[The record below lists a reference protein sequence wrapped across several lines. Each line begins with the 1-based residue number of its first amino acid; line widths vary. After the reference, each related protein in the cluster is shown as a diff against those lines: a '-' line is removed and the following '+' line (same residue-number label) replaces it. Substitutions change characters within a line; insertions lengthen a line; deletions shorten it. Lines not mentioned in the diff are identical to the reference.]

1 MPDAFVSLNS
11 WHQPGAILQA
21 GGPAE
26 IVAGGAEDWGALRD
40 LLARWRGDAGGDS
53 VHPRGAAIGYISYEG
68 AFRFGWFPQINVIE
82 ENQPSAAWSTRRER
96 VDEVLRHPELVE
108 GSDTRGIGAW
118 VENSREVRAAGL
130 EGGVSDPST
139 SLRSAQDDGDRG
151 ENPWRANQTR
161 AEFEARVARAQEY
174 IAAGDIYQ
182 VNLAQKFATP
192 FSGNAYRLFEH
203 LLARSP
209 APGGAFLDFG
219 DTRILSA
226 SPELFLRIRGRHVTT
241 RPIKG
246 TRPRDR
252 DPLRDEQLAFE
263 LQTDPKELAELIMIT
278 DLERNDLGRICE
290 YGSVTVTRLAQLE
303 RFPQV
308 FHLVSTVEGLLRL
321 DVDALEAVRACI
333 PGGSIT
339 GAPKKRA
346 CEIIGEL
353 EPCARGIYT
362 GLIGYFDANGDATFS
377 LAIRTLVQEGNEL
390 YFSTGSGITAG
401 SVPAREY
408 EETLH
413 KASGMQLALEAYRA
427 AAGVAGTTPASRSAS
442 S

>member
-1 MPDAFVSLNS
+1 VPDAFISLNS

-21 GGPAE
+21 GGPEE
-26 IVAGGAEDWGALRD
+26 IVAGGPEDWGVLRD
-40 LLARWRGDAGGDS
+40 FLARHRDAGGDS
-53 VHPRGAAIGYISYEG
+53 LHPRSAAVGYITYEG
-68 AFRFGWFPQINVIE
+68 AFRFGWFPQINVLE
-82 ENQPSAAWSTRRER
+82 ENQPSAAWSARRE
-96 VDEVLRHPELVE
+96 
-108 GSDTRGIGAW
+108 
-118 VENSREVRAAGL
+118 SRER
-130 EGGVSDPST
+130 ETHPGVSSQPN
-139 SLRSAQDDGDRG
+139 APAG
-151 ENPWRANQTR
+151 ETDWQSNQTR
-161 AEFEARVARAQEY
+161 AEFEARVTRAKEY

-182 VNLAQKFATP
+182 VNLAQKFTRS
-192 FSGNAYRLFEH
+192 FDGNPYRLFEH

-263 LQTDPKELAELIMIT
+263 LQTDPKELAELVMIT

-308 FHLVSTVEGLLRL
+308 FHLVSTVEGLLRPGI
-321 DVDALEAVRACI
+321 DALEAVQACI
-333 PGGSIT
+333 PGGSIS

-346 CEIIGEL
+346 CEIIAEL
-353 EPCARGIYT
+353 EPCPRGIYT
-362 GLIGYFDANGDATFS
+362 GLIGYFDAKGDATFS
-377 LAIRTLVQEGNEL
+377 LAIRTLVHEGDAL
-390 YFSTGSGITAG
+390 HFSVGSGITAG
-401 SVPAREY
+401 SVPANEY

-413 KASGMQLALEAYRA
+413 KASGLRLALEACQQQDQLLR
-427 AAGVAGTTPASRSAS
+427 V
-442 S
+442 

>member
-1 MPDAFVSLNS
+1 MPDAFISLNS

-21 GGPAE
+21 GEPQE
-26 IVAGGAEDWGALRD
+26 IVAGGPDDWDALCD
-40 LLARWRGDAGGDS
+40 LLARRRGEAGGDLP
-53 VHPRGAAIGYISYEG
+53 HPRSAAVGYITYEG
-68 AFRFGWFPQINVIE
+68 AFRFGWFPRINVIE
-82 ENQPSAAWSTRRER
+82 ENQPSAAWSDRRER
-96 VDEVLRHPELVE
+96 AE
-108 GSDTRGIGAW
+108 T
-118 VENSREVRAAGL
+118 ENEALPVFSSPAD
-130 EGGVSDPST
+130 SPTDWQP
-139 SLRSAQDDGDRG
+139 
-151 ENPWRANQTR
+151 NQTR

-182 VNLAQKFATP
+182 VNLAQKFRTP
-192 FSGNAYRLFEH
+192 FAGNPYRLFEH

-263 LQTDPKELAELIMIT
+263 LQTDPKELAELVMIT

-303 RFPQV
+303 RFAQV
-308 FHLVSTVEGLLRL
+308 FHLVSTIEGLLRPGL
-321 DVDALEAVRACI
+321 DALDAVRTCI

-346 CEIIGEL
+346 CEIIREL
-353 EPCARGIYT
+353 EPCPRGIYT
-362 GLIGYFDANGDATFS
+362 GLIGYFDPNGDATFS
-377 LAIRTLVQEGNEL
+377 LAIRTLVQEPGEL
-390 YFSTGSGITAG
+390 HFSVGSGITAG
-401 SVPAREY
+401 STPAREY

-413 KASGMQLALEAYRA
+413 KAAGLRLALEAYRA
-427 AAGVAGTTPASRSAS
+427 AAKPAVTVL
-442 S
+442 

>member
-26 IVAGGAEDWGALRD
+26 MVAGGPEDWDALRE
-40 LLARWRGDAGGDS
+40 LLARRRDAGGDS
-53 VHPRGAAIGYISYEG
+53 PHPRSAAIGYITYEG
-68 AFRFGWFPQINVIE
+68 AFRFGWFPEINVIE
-82 ENQPSAAWSTRRER
+82 ENQPSAAWSARREAL
-96 VDEVLRHPELVE
+96 DQALRH
-108 GSDTRGIGAW
+108 
-118 VENSREVRAAGL
+118 
-130 EGGVSDPST
+130 PST
-139 SLRSAQDDGDRG
+139 SLRSAQDDG
-151 ENPWRANQTR
+151 WQSNQTR
-161 AEFEARVARAQEY
+161 AEFEGGVLRAKEY

-182 VNLAQKFATP
+182 VNLAQKFRTP
-192 FSGNAYRLFEH
+192 FTGNAYRLFEH

-219 DTRILSA
+219 DVRILSA
-226 SPELFLRIRGRHVTT
+226 SPELFLRVRGRHVTT

-308 FHLVSTVEGLLRL
+308 FHLVSTVEGLLRP

-346 CEIIGEL
+346 CEIIAEL

-362 GLIGYFDANGDATFS
+362 GLVGYFDASGDATFS
-377 LAIRTLVQEGNEL
+377 LAIRTMVQEGDAL
-390 YFSTGSGITAG
+390 HFSTGSGITAG
-401 SVPAREY
+401 SVPALEY

-413 KASGMQLALEAYRA
+413 KASGLQLALEAYRA
-427 AAGVAGTTPASRSAS
+427 AAPLVAR
-442 S
+442 